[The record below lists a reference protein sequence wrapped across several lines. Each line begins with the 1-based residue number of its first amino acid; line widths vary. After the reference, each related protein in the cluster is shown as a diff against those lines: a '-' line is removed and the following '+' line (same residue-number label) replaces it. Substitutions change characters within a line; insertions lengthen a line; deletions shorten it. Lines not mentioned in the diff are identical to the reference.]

1 MFHVRTFYQ
10 DVLFFFNF
18 SLNAVKEKGSYQK
31 KKCMSTAR
39 ALSIQKTATQFEL
52 SAKIKPG
59 ELDGHLLISYLT
71 IIP

>member
-10 DVLFFFNF
+10 DVLFFFNL

-31 KKCMSTAR
+31 KKVYVNCKK
-39 ALSIQKTATQFEL
+39 LLTQFEL